1 MVPLRKALLR
11 RKNWICRSCRALAT
25 ASRDLP
31 PERREYQRL
40 PKLPAR
46 TRFAP
51 SPTGFLHLGSLR
63 TALYNYLL
71 ARATGGQFLLR
82 IEDTDKTRIIADA
95 EARLLQDLK
104 WAGLQ
109 WDEGPDIG
117 GPFGPY
123 KQSER
128 TVLYQEHAQLLLQN
142 HNAYRCFCSPARLN
156 SLAQHQNQYDGACRV
171 MPEEESE
178 ERAGKGETHVIRLKT
193 PNRPPEYVDL
203 VYGKVG
209 KQKLGSVA
217 AASPG
222 GLAFEDPILLKS
234 DGLPTYHL
242 ANVVDD
248 HYMKI
253 THVIRA
259 TEWMSST
266 PKHLVI
272 YNAFGWNPPR
282 FAHVGLLQDGRQ
294 NKLSKRDLSNVSLDL
309 RNLQNE
315 GIFPEALVNYV
326 ALYGWSHTSTSD
338 FLPMEELVNVF
349 DLKFTKGNSV
359 VMPEKLGFLQK
370 KYAEKYVSEDGVMLK
385 SMIQRVLAF
394 AEKSLQEHPQV
405 NGPKGKPLEE
415 RIANTLRQCKSDY
428 RDPHQFYQSYFYFFK
443 RLQAEDYLSTKA
455 GSRRHLLAEIH
466 DGERFLRNGGK
477 LLPLSIKNTVDH
489 WMEPVLQRLN
499 NLPGDKWNASLLQE
513 VIKGIL
519 NDVEPHTKMLYSD
532 WQKKNLD
539 VQLFLRWALLAGWSG
554 PSNSVAMEILGKE
567 TTLQRLVDASTVIS
581 E

>member
-1 MVPLRKALLR
+1 
-11 RKNWICRSCRALAT
+11 
-25 ASRDLP
+25 
-31 PERREYQRL
+31 
-40 PKLPAR
+40 
-46 TRFAP
+46 
-51 SPTGFLHLGSLR
+51 
-63 TALYNYLL
+63 
-71 ARATGGQFLLR
+71 
-82 IEDTDKTRIIADA
+82 
-95 EARLLQDLK
+95 
-104 WAGLQ
+104 
-109 WDEGPDIG
+109 
-117 GPFGPY
+117 
-123 KQSER
+123 
-128 TVLYQEHAQLLLQN
+128 
-142 HNAYRCFCSPARLN
+142 
-156 SLAQHQNQYDGACRV
+156 

-193 PNRPPEYVDL
+193 PIRPPEYLDL

-242 ANVVDD
+242 ASVVDD

-309 RNLQNE
+309 RKLQNE

-338 FLPMEELVNVF
+338 FLPMEELINVF

-394 AEKSLQEHPQV
+394 AEQFLQEHPQV
-405 NGPKGKPLEE
+405 NDPKGKPLEE

-443 RLQAEDYLSTKA
+443 QLQAEDYLSTKA

-466 DGERFLRNGGK
+466 NGERILRNGGK
-477 LLPLSIKNTVDH
+477 LLPLSIKNTIDH